1 MRTAVQ
7 KATGISLNRTPR
19 AVGSYRSIAAYNTH
33 TYRYVYW
40 CRLISGGKPWR
51 DAICGAGSCGG
62 GSPGRNTVTPVA
74 VFSRSTPWCVSLL
87 LLPQREIPPGSD
99 VARSLVPQKKTLG
112 RPRTRSQRL
121 PTSSRGP
128 APVIPGLILSFLPY
142 DDYGGTGKILSRVPW
157 KKISA
162 GGTL

>member
-1 MRTAVQ
+1 MPILKQNLYFFVRTAVQ

-87 LLPQREIPPGSD
+87 PLPQREIPPGSD
-99 VARSLVPQKKTLG
+99 VARSLVPQKKHWVAHE
-112 RPRTRSQRL
+112 RAPRD
-121 PTSSRGP
+121 SRHHHGAQP
-128 APVIPGLILSFLPY
+128 L
-142 DDYGGTGKILSRVPW
+142 
-157 KKISA
+157 
-162 GGTL
+162 